1 MPRGYLRLTMRPE
14 ARIFIHFGSD
24 SKGKAV
30 PGVGKNNTK
39 EVCSVKE
46 LYGITVAM
54 VTPFDSNGQ
63 VDYVGVAQL
72 TRMLVDKGVNCLY
85 PCGTTGEMLRLSLA
99 ERKEVARTVVKA
111 ADHQVSVFIHCGC
124 MNQKDT
130 MELLRSARE
139 DGADGAGV
147 VTPVFFHANDRELE
161 EYYAAV
167 ATAVPDFPIY
177 LYGIPQCA
185 SNDLSANVAQRIA
198 NRCKNVIG
206 IKYSFADINRTI
218 DYTYI
223 NQGNF
228 SVLHGCDRAL
238 IGMLALG
245 CKGTV
250 SGIAGVFPE
259 PFVAAYKAYLEGDL
273 GRAQQIQKTCV
284 KLVDALRG
292 GSNMSYFKEALKMR
306 GIPRIFSASL
316 K

>member
-1 MPRGYLRLTMRPE
+1 M
-14 ARIFIHFGSD
+14 
-24 SKGKAV
+24 
-30 PGVGKNNTK
+30 
-39 EVCSVKE
+39 KE

-124 MNQKDT
+124 MNQEDT
-130 MELLRSARE
+130 IELLRSARE

-167 ATAVPDFPIY
+167 AAAVPDFPIY

-185 SNDLSANVAQRIA
+185 SNDLSANVEI
-198 NRCKNVIG
+198 
-206 IKYSFADINRTI
+206 
-218 DYTYI
+218 
-223 NQGNF
+223 
-228 SVLHGCDRAL
+228 
-238 IGMLALG
+238 
-245 CKGTV
+245 
-250 SGIAGVFPE
+250 
-259 PFVAAYKAYLEGDL
+259 
-273 GRAQQIQKTCV
+273 GRAHV
-284 KLVDALRG
+284 
-292 GSNMSYFKEALKMR
+292 
-306 GIPRIFSASL
+306 
-316 K
+316 